1 MSDDEGLKLDRRAV
15 LASTAA
21 LGFAGSSTAVGR
33 RFGDTADAADTEGD
47 APVDAESGDWPLPD
61 HDNGNTKFNAGASV
75 PTGTLTESWSES
87 GVDGPPL
94 VADGTLFLLRGD
106 PTGPADGEADPMTL
120 SAVDTKTWSRRWKRD
135 LQPTTRYVLGAADG
149 AVYANASAGDELRA
163 FDATTGTELW
173 AVAESGANL
182 TATAGS
188 VLYESPS
195 AVVCRSAEDG
205 SVRWTY
211 ESESVASF
219 VVANETVYVAV
230 ADHPMPILSLEDG
243 STLTRDRH
251 YHRDTTL
258 VATENT
264 LYFHRPDS
272 LTAVE
277 IEKHDIGDTLWTH
290 EFDRAI
296 TDRFEA
302 NRLVAND
309 GTAYLARGKEGED
322 NRNTIYAF
330 DADTGDER
338 WRTESENGYYPLVG
352 AANGLYSITMAD
364 RTIVRRDLDT
374 GEVLSERGGP
384 GGFVDHLVVTDD
396 AIYVTDDDGT
406 APSSHVHAYQVDSE
420 RGSGGDDETRDERGD
435 ESKGERDE
443 SQDC

>member
-1 MSDDEGLKLDRRAV
+1 MSDDQGVRLSRRSI
-15 LASTAA
+15 LAGTAA
-21 LGFAGSSTAVGR
+21 LGLAGSSTALGR
-33 RFGDTADAADTEGD
+33 QFGDTATRDADTDTGGD
-47 APVDAESGDWPLPD
+47 APVDSENGDWPLPD
-61 HDNGNTKFNAGASV
+61 HDNGNTRFNAGASV
-75 PTGTLTESWSES
+75 PTGTLTEAWSES
-87 GVDGPPL
+87 GVDGPPV

-120 SAVDTKTWSRRWKRD
+120 SAVDTKTWTRRWTRD
-135 LQPTTRYVLGAADG
+135 LQPTTSYVLGAADG
-149 AVYANASAGDELRA
+149 TVYANARDGDELRA

-173 AVAESGANL
+173 SVAESRANL
-182 TATAGS
+182 TATADA

-195 AVVCRSAEDG
+195 GVVCRSAEDG
-205 SVRWTY
+205 SVQWTY

-219 VVANETVYVAV
+219 VVANEAVYVAV

-264 LYFHRPDS
+264 LYFHRPGS

-277 IEKHDIGDTLWTH
+277 RRKRDTGDTLWTH

-296 TDRFEA
+296 TDRYEA
-302 NRLVAND
+302 NELVAKD
-309 GTAYLARGKEGED
+309 GTVYLVRGTEGED

-352 AANGLYSITMAD
+352 AANGLYSVTMAD

-374 GEVLSERGGP
+374 GEVLSEREGP

-396 AIYVTDDDGT
+396 TVYVTDDGGT
-406 APSSHVHAYQVDSE
+406 ASSSHVHAYRADSE
-420 RGSGGDDETRDERGD
+420 PGSGGGD
-435 ESKGERDE
+435 ESKGGQGDGSE
-443 SQDC
+443 DC